1 MHPKC
6 PSYVQTWQ
14 TLSTDIDQDIDTI
27 GTSVQP
33 RGWLRMRIVLLAP
46 LSHLNLNRPSK
57 VYPCPKINHSCA

>member
-14 TLSTDIDQDIDTI
+14 TLSTDIDQDIDTL

-33 RGWLRMRIVLLAP
+33 RGWLRMYIVLLPPFSQLA
-46 LSHLNLNRPSK
+46 LNKPSNVYLCAKMK
-57 VYPCPKINHSCA
+57 VSCA